1 MDADELL
8 VRLATVHS
16 IASEYID
23 LDMEVDTAKDSDVE
37 KWTVPFTLYD
47 AKLDYDQSVKP
58 IGGQVVPIKIIRYGT
73 LLRCSRPTVDFFDP
87 EFKRIASGS
96 VGLFYLTQ
104 EAAQAE
110 IDRVVKIYQRE
121 RAKKELNTLI
131 NRYLPYLL
139 DTVDIDKLSDRL
151 KNFDSK

>member
-1 MDADELL
+1 MDANELL

-16 IASEYID
+16 VASEYID
-23 LDMEVDTAKDSDVE
+23 TNTTVGYAKDSDVE
-37 KWTVPFTLYD
+37 RWAVPFTLYHVT
-47 AKLDYDQSVKP
+47 LDYDETGNP
-58 IGGQVVPIKIIRYGT
+58 ISGEVIPIKVTRYST
-73 LLRCSRPTVDFFDP
+73 RVNCSKPTIDFFDP
-87 EFKRIASGS
+87 KCKRSGTSS
-96 VGLFYLTQ
+96 VNFFYLTQ

-139 DTVDIDKLSDRL
+139 DTVDIDKLADRL